1 MTIEEIKNE
10 IVTHIDEFITPEMKA
25 EGVKFLRNEVLPY
38 VKEVLQTALGKV
50 EKQAADEKGWC
61 YFRDKYFYP
70 NLSRVVLYAVDKVLG
85 KMEAAATAELTKGSD
100 APAEQSEQE

>member
-38 VKEVLQTALGKV
+38 VKEVLQTALDKV
-50 EKQAADEKGWC
+50 EEQAATEKGWC
-61 YFRDKYFYP
+61 LFRDKYFYP
-70 NLSRVVLYAVDKVLG
+70 GLSRVVLYVLG
-85 KMEAAATAELTKGSD
+85 KMLDKMEAAATAEMEGSD
-100 APAEQSEQE
+100 APAEQPGQE